1 MKGRQVLPY
10 RILKSGGTRG
20 YGCAEDASIRGALA
34 GAAMMN
40 HDEEVHER
48 HRDELQDRRERGGAQ
63 GELGGEGESA
73 EWRAALGEHGS
84 TEHLLALKVDA
95 MEVTVV
101 TEPTQLGHVVL
112 ALVETRTGRGRSSLL
127 RLSPNPACV
136 RPARRTRPREG
147 AFDRAREREHHPSN
161 GCAARAAADVVG

>member
-1 MKGRQVLPY
+1 
-10 RILKSGGTRG
+10 
-20 YGCAEDASIRGALA
+20 
-34 GAAMMN
+34 MMN
-40 HDEEVHER
+40 HDQEVHER
-48 HRDELQDRRERGGAQ
+48 HRDELQDRRERGAAQ
-63 GELGGEGESA
+63 GELGGEGERGQP
-73 EWRAALGEHGS
+73 WRAALGEHGS

>member
-1 MKGRQVLPY
+1 
-10 RILKSGGTRG
+10 
-20 YGCAEDASIRGALA
+20 
-34 GAAMMN
+34 MMN

-84 TEHLLALKVDA
+84 IEHLLALKVDA

-101 TEPTQLGHVVL
+101 SEPTQLGHIRPR
-112 ALVETRTGRGRSSLL
+112 ARRD
-127 RLSPNPACV
+127 AH
-136 RPARRTRPREG
+136 PARPIIVTSAVPQSRLRPPGTANTAARG
-147 AFDRAREREHHPSN
+147 SRERKP
-161 GCAARAAADVVG
+161 